1 MLPTPFRVFPGDGAA
16 AAESA
21 SPSPIPG
28 KGKPPPAEPTRV
40 WLPRKAR
47 PLPFAP
53 SRSTGRSFTLML
65 TEVFLALA
73 PRALL
78 FLSARLGKAAERSSS
93 IQACRL
99 ESAAGK
105 GSGAVPQGSS
115 PSPRLPAG
123 VSELSWP
130 QGAGCDTRLQLPSL
144 DALSRVG
151 ILGFF
156 SYAGSSSEW
165 FKDKQGRWEQQ
176 SNSKGGLDE
185 AWRNLGQW
193 EVSLPKGGGWKETI
207 FNPNNSRIP

>member
-1 MLPTPFRVFPGDGAA
+1 MLPTPFRVFPGDRAA

-53 SRSTGRSFTLML
+53 GRSTGRSFTLML

-105 GSGAVPQGSS
+105 GAELCPRAPHRPHGSRLACPSCPGRRERAVIPGSS
-115 PSPRLPAG
+115 CPAWMLFPG
-123 VSELSWP
+123 WEYWVFFLCW
-130 QGAGCDTRLQLPSL
+130 LKF
-144 DALSRVG
+144 RV
-151 ILGFF
+151 
-156 SYAGSSSEW
+156 
-165 FKDKQGRWEQQ
+165 
-176 SNSKGGLDE
+176 
-185 AWRNLGQW
+185 
-193 EVSLPKGGGWKETI
+193 V
-207 FNPNNSRIP
+207 